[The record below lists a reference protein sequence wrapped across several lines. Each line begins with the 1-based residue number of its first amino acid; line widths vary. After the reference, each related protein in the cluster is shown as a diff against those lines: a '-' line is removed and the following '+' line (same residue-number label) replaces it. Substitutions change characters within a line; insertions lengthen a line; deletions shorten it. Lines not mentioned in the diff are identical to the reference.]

1 MLSTTF
7 LGHQG
12 WLFQSKSSS
21 FLVDPL
27 LCEEFG
33 HAQALEYRVY
43 PPRVFNF
50 ECFPKIDGVVLTH
63 EHDDHFDVP
72 SLARL
77 DRAIPIFL
85 SSRSSVAARQILK
98 EMGFTVHP
106 LLPGQKLQFGDLEL
120 TPFCGDH
127 VRVNSGDEWDT
138 LPFFVRHLGGSGNFF
153 SMVDITLTEQQ
164 IQWARARDSRPVV
177 MTWTNNAL
185 DWSHMT
191 DFLESKNATKE
202 CFIKMGVDH
211 KLITSGWGTPA
222 AILMCAG
229 GFTFYGDRAWLNHR
243 VFCVDNAA
251 VCQQMSRLYPKEQ
264 FHVARPGQTFLM
276 EGHRLK
282 RVLDDTPFLTTA
294 PPETWPARG
303 PVRDKNETT
312 AIVDYAPAT
321 GRREMENGDNELLE
335 RRLQD
340 FAGSLVGGTIFKGLH
355 SLLHDQAT
363 GRIPTFALAL
373 RDGSAGERRVYEYV
387 PSDCAFV
394 RGKANPEETYLAG
407 MECWGTD
414 LLAILGG
421 DLGPIAL
428 NFGRARL
435 WNALPDRFFF
445 DLFAEFHRVSHPLRR
460 PAEYLRTY
468 QRLLAKCANAAP
480 TIFHR

>member
-1 MLSTTF
+1 VLSTTF

-12 WLFQSKSSS
+12 WLFQSKAAS

-33 HAQALEYRVY
+33 HAHALEYRVY
-43 PPRVFNF
+43 PPRVFTFENF
-50 ECFPKIDGVVLTH
+50 PRIDAVVLTH
-63 EHDDHFDVP
+63 EHDDHFDIP

-77 DRAIPIFL
+77 ERSIPVFL
-85 SSRSSVAARQILK
+85 SSRSSMAARQILQ

-106 LLPGQKLQFGDLEL
+106 LVPGDKVHFGDLEL

-127 VRVNSGDEWDT
+127 MNVNSSDEWDT

-153 SMVDITLTEQQ
+153 SMVDITLTQQ
-164 IQWARARDSRPVV
+164 HLKWVRARDSRPVV
-177 MTWTNNAL
+177 VAWTNNAL

-191 DFLESKNATKE
+191 DFLEHKNATQE

-211 KLITSGWGTPA
+211 KLITSDWGTPA

-229 GFTFYGDRAWLNHR
+229 GFTFYGERAWLNQR
-243 VFCVDNAA
+243 VFSVDNAV

-264 FHVARPGQTFLM
+264 FHVTRPGQAFWM

-282 RVLDDTPFLTTA
+282 RVLEDTPFLTTA
-294 PPETWPARG
+294 PSETWPRRG
-303 PVRDKNETT
+303 EGGDKHEATP
-312 AIVDYAPAT
+312 DYAPAT
-321 GRREMENGDNELLE
+321 GRREMNNGDNELLE
-335 RRLQD
+335 RRLQEL
-340 FAGSLVGGTIFKGLH
+340 AGSLVGGTIFKGLY
-355 SLLHDQAT
+355 SLLHDPAMD
-363 GRIPTFALAL
+363 RIPTFALAL
-373 RDGSAGERRVYEYV
+373 RDDRGDERRVYEYA
-387 PSDCAFV
+387 PSACAFV
-394 RGKANPEETYLAG
+394 RGVQNPEQTYLAG

-414 LLAILGG
+414 LLAILDG

-435 WNALPDRFFF
+435 WNAMPDRFFF
-445 DLFAEFHRVSHPLRR
+445 DPFAELHRVSHPLRR

-468 QRLLAKCANAAP
+468 QRLWTQCTEQPPA
-480 TIFHR
+480 IFHS

>member
-1 MLSTTF
+1 VLSTTF

-12 WLFQSKSSS
+12 WLFQSKAAS

-33 HAQALEYRVY
+33 HAHSLEYRVY
-43 PPRVFNF
+43 PPRVFTFENF
-50 ECFPKIDGVVLTH
+50 PRIDGVVLTH
-63 EHDDHFDVP
+63 EHDDHFDIP

-77 DRAIPIFL
+77 ERTIPIFL
-85 SSRSSVAARQILK
+85 SSHSSIAARQILK

-106 LLPGQKLQFGDLEL
+106 LVPGQKVQFGDVEL

-127 VRVNSGDEWDT
+127 VRVNSSDEWDT

-153 SMVDITLTEQQ
+153 SMVDITLSEQHL
-164 IQWARARDSRPVV
+164 QWARANDSRPVV
-177 MTWTNNAL
+177 IAWTNNAL

-191 DFLESKNATKE
+191 DFLEQKNATQE

-211 KLITSGWGTPA
+211 KLITSTWGTPA
-222 AILMCAG
+222 AILVCAG
-229 GFTFYGDRAWLNHR
+229 GFTFDGERAWLNQR
-243 VFCVDNAA
+243 VFCVDNGT

-264 FHVARPGQTFLM
+264 FHVTRPGQTFLM

-282 RVLDDTPFLTTA
+282 RVFDDAPFLTTA

-303 PVRDKNETT
+303 AT
-312 AIVDYAPAT
+312 AKLDAVQDYAPAT
-321 GRREMENGDNELLE
+321 GSREMQNGDNELLE
-335 RRLQD
+335 QRLQE
-340 FAGSLVGGTIFKGLH
+340 FAGSLVGGTIFKGLY
-355 SLLHDQAT
+355 SLMHDQAN
-363 GRIPTFALAL
+363 GRFATFALAV
-373 RDGSAGERRVYEYV
+373 RTGDERRVYEYV
-387 PSDCAFV
+387 PSACAFV
-394 RGKANPEETYLAG
+394 RGGENPEETYLAG
-407 MECWGTD
+407 MECWGSD

-435 WNALPDRFFF
+435 WNALPDKFFF

-468 QRLLAKCANAAP
+468 QRLLAKSANAAP
-480 TIFHR
+480 VIFHR